1 MSNTFQFIGKISRR
15 KEGAFKET
23 NFGSGWMINDL
34 NLTMTCGDNVQFLRA
49 SGGMWDDAH
58 ASKNS
63 VMTMKYNENGP
74 DEKLTVK
81 WEDRMKPEIVEM
93 VSNYKTYTID
103 TEISKV
109 RDEIKASGDAAAL
122 EASNRKHKTFITAID
137 FVRYLDKATS
147 DERTKDWVW
156 KVTGEVEYRYDK
168 GQWYRNFVPRRV
180 YHVDST
186 TKPMCSGVIKT
197 FFSEGCINE
206 DGENDIIINAYTQYY
221 DNSCKKNCFT
231 PVSLVLAKDHP
242 KANGFKVMYNKASG
256 EEVREFGVNVTYVN
270 GSQKVEIS
278 EDMLTEEQ
286 KEMLDLGMTTM
297 DDIRQELG
305 GSVYG
310 DRKTETRI
318 KGIARGYTGGTKET
332 VFGADDLA
340 KPPMKDE
347 PKPEQNDD
355 DDFDIFGDDI

>member
-1 MSNTFQFIGKISRR
+1 MSNTFQFVGKISRK

-23 NFGSGWMINDL
+23 NFGSGWLINDL
-34 NLTMTCGDNVQFLRA
+34 NLIMTCGDNVQFLRA

-58 ASKNS
+58 ASKNN

-81 WEDRMKPEIVEM
+81 WEDRMKPEIVDM
-93 VSNYKTYTID
+93 VANYKTYTID
-103 TEISKV
+103 TEIGKV
-109 RDEIKASGDAAAL
+109 RKEIEASGDAAAI
-122 EASNRKHKTFITAID
+122 EASNKKHKTFITAID

-156 KVTGEVEYRYDK
+156 KVTGEVEYSYSK

-180 YHVDST
+180 YRVDPT

-197 FFSEGCINE
+197 FFSEGCVDEDNE
-206 DGENDIIINAYTQYY
+206 RDIIINTYTQYY
-221 DNSCKKNCFT
+221 DSMCKKNCFT
-231 PVSLVLAKDHP
+231 PVSLVIAKDHP
-242 KANGFKVMYNKASG
+242 QANGFKVMYNKASG
-256 EEVREFGVNVTYVN
+256 EEVREFGVNVTYIN
-270 GSQKVEIS
+270 GSQKIEIT

-286 KEMLDLGMTTM
+286 KEMLELGMTTM

-305 GSVYG
+305 DSVYG

-318 KGIARGYTGGTKET
+318 DGTARGYSGGTKET
-332 VFGADDLA
+332 VFSADDLA

-347 PKPEQNDD
+347 PKAELD
-355 DDFDIFGDDI
+355 DDFDIFA